1 MNKIKN
7 PLVDFEKKWV
17 ALSSDNKK
25 VLASGDTIPE
35 LEKKVKG
42 INNNKFVLTWVPPF
56 DKVLSL
62 NAK

>member
-1 MNKIKN
+1 MKKISN
-7 PLVDFEKKWV
+7 PLLNYEKKWV

-25 VLASGDTIPE
+25 VLASGDTIQE

-42 INNNKFVLTWVPPF
+42 VDSNKFVLTWVPPF
-56 DKVLSL
+56 DRVLSL

>member
-7 PLVDFEKKWV
+7 PLLDYEKKWV

-35 LEKKVKG
+35 LEKKIKG
-42 INNNKFVLTWVPPF
+42 INSNKFVLTWVPPF

-62 NAK
+62 NVK